1 MSDEIVHTSIN
12 IPKSKKRQLI
22 DDILESR
29 VSHLSM
35 SSETGCLDDLDESL
49 TRIEIH
55 QQTETGIFLL
65 FQLCNSGP
73 VLKWL
78 PFFLFSPSMVH
89 SKNYYT

>member
-12 IPKSKKRQLI
+12 IPKSKKRQRI

-29 VSHLSM
+29 ISHLSM
-35 SSETGCLDDLDESL
+35 SSDAGCLDDLDESL

-65 FQLCNSGP
+65 FRLCNSGP

-78 PFFLFSPSMVH
+78 PFF
-89 SKNYYT
+89 